1 VFEGY
6 LTSCHTFGTEMND
19 MKRRV
24 EQIQNSKYLFGFT
37 HINISESAGTAN
49 NEEVYDQWVGNNLEG
64 GVLGLIYMLNNHIF
78 SRLSRFCLRN
88 SRASNII

>member
-1 VFEGY
+1 MLPLKRRIPPAFRKVLLKLYVFEGY

-24 EQIQNSKYLFGFT
+24 EQIQNSKYLLGFT

-49 NEEVYDQWVGNNLEG
+49 KKFTISELET
-64 GVLGLIYMLNNHIF
+64 IWKAAF
-78 SRLSRFCLRN
+78 
-88 SRASNII
+88 